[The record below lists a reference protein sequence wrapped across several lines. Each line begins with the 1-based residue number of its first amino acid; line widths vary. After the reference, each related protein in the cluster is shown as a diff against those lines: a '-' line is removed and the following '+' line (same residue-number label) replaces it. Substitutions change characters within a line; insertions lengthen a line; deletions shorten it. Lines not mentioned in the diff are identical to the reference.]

1 MPHNPTD
8 GSTVP
13 LQAAG
18 RGTSQLAAAIL
29 GSWAKAPRPA
39 KEAYESFMRSVAL
52 LLGGESAS
60 EEVQAVAPAVWDALQ
75 DAPAVGSLPA
85 GRGAQKVLAPY
96 K

>member
-1 MPHNPTD
+1 M
-8 GSTVP
+8 P

-29 GSWAKAPRPA
+29 GSWAKAPRLA
-39 KEAYESFMRSVAL
+39 KEAYEGFMRSVAL

-60 EEVQAVAPAVWDALQ
+60 EEVRAAAPAVWDALQ
-75 DAPAVGSLPA
+75 DAPSEGSLPV